1 MPRLVLDPN
10 VLISALITRAAAPAR
25 LVLLW
30 LNGAYDLIVSARLLD
45 ELERVLGRAKFARY
59 ATPEETTAY
68 VSLFRDHALTV
79 ADPDVVDPVSRDPA
93 DDYLVALARAAG
105 ADALLS
111 GDAHLA
117 GLPATV
123 CRVLTPRTAVELVE
137 EIDEGHP
144 PT

>member
-10 VLISALITRAAAPAR
+10 VLISALITPAGAPAR

-30 LNGAYDLIVSARLLD
+30 LSGAYDLIVSARLLD

-59 ATPEETTAY
+59 ATPEERTAY

-105 ADALLS
+105 ADAIVS
-111 GDAHLA
+111 GDQHLTSLSA
-117 GLPATV
+117 EAF
-123 CRVLTPRTAVELVE
+123 RVLTPREAVDLLER
-137 EIDEGHP
+137 I
-144 PT
+144 